1 MYEAV
6 SSVIVRGD
14 KILLLHRS
22 QKVRTNQGK
31 WSVVSGE
38 LEQGQTVIATALNE
52 IREETKLQ
60 EAQVNLLRT
69 GDGIIVKPK
78 PDSET
83 LVHLLL
89 FESSSWAV
97 TINWEHDESRWVSLA
112 ELEDFD
118 LVPEFDSML
127 ASLQLF

>member
-1 MYEAV
+1 M
-6 SSVIVRGD
+6 
-14 KILLLHRS
+14 
-22 QKVRTNQGK
+22 RTNQGK

-38 LEQGQTVIATALNE
+38 LELGQTVIVAALSE

-60 EAQVNLLRT
+60 EAQVKLLRI
-69 GDGIIVKPK
+69 GDDIIVRPK
-78 PDSET
+78 PGYET

-97 TINWEHDESRWVSLA
+97 TINWEHDESRWVSLD

-118 LVPEFDSML
+118 LVPEFDSLL

>member
-1 MYEAV
+1 MCEAV
-6 SSVIVRGD
+6 SSVIVRED

-60 EAQVNLLRT
+60 ETQVKLLRI
-69 GDGIIVKPK
+69 GGNIIVRPK

-89 FESSSWAV
+89 FESSSWV
-97 TINWEHDESRWVSLA
+97 ITINWEHDESRWGGLD

-118 LVPEFDSML
+118 LVPEFDSL
-127 ASLQLF
+127 LTSLKLF